1 MLRLL
6 ALVFALCTLS
16 VSAQTRKQKRE
27 MARADE
33 ALIARLQQHI
43 QILASDSLEGRRTG
57 TAGEQKAMRYLIQQY
72 QEMGVAAAGDDGYVQ
87 SFSIFEGRHYTN
99 STYLVI
105 ESDTLILGNEYFPLS
120 FSHAGAFKGD
130 PSIALRESDQPWFR
144 DIQPWLE
151 EIQKNPHGT
160 DLSTL
165 IRNEAKKAFQKKATA
180 LILFNSKNGQEVI
193 TYNPADTTQ
202 AAPIP
207 IIYMTN
213 NGYNKHLK
221 DETATIE
228 IIASIEMEL
237 KFRKGYNVLA
247 QINNNATQTVVI
259 GAHYDH
265 LGYGEDKNSLD
276 GTNGIHNGADDNAS
290 GTAAVLELARLLQKG
305 PTNQNY
311 ILMHF
316 SGEELGL
323 LGSKYWIQN
332 PTTQQ
337 PINYMINMDMIGR
350 YDPVKKL
357 TIGGY
362 GTSPI
367 WKEVLDKVA
376 KRELAI
382 QFDSTGSGPSDH
394 ASFYRNGTPVLFF
407 FTGSHADYH
416 KTTDDWEKIQYK
428 AQKDIIRLI
437 FDVISETST
446 RGKLPF
452 TATREPQMGR
462 SARFTVSLG
471 VIPDYSFSGSGMKIE
486 GVSPGK
492 LAEQIGLKAGDVL
505 IKLGNQSLVD
515 VNSYM
520 QALSQFK
527 KGEQTKLVVLRGK
540 EELVF
545 DITF

>member
-1 MLRLL
+1 
-6 ALVFALCTLS
+6 
-16 VSAQTRKQKRE
+16 

-33 ALIARLQQHI
+33 ALITRLQKHI

-57 TAGEQKAMRYLIQQY
+57 TEGEQKAMRYLIQQY
-72 QEMGVAAAGDDGYVQ
+72 QEMGIAPGGDDGYVQ
-87 SFSIFEGRHYTN
+87 SFSIFEGRHFTS

-105 ESDTLILGNEYFPLS
+105 ENDTLVLGKEYFPLS
-120 FSHAGAFKGD
+120 FSHAGTFKGD

-151 EIQKNPHGT
+151 EIQKNPHAT
-160 DLSTL
+160 DLTSL
-165 IRNEAKKAFQKKATA
+165 IREEAKKAFQKKATA
-180 LILFNSKNGQEVI
+180 LILFNSKNGQEAI
-193 TYNPADTTQ
+193 AYNPADTTH
-202 AAPIP
+202 AASIP
-207 IIYMTN
+207 IIYITYD
-213 NGYNKHLK
+213 GYKKHLK
-221 DETATIE
+221 DETATME
-228 IIASIEMEL
+228 VIASIEMEL

-247 QINNNATQTVVI
+247 QINNNATQTVII

-276 GTNGIHNGADDNAS
+276 GKSGIHNGADDNAS
-290 GTAAVLELARLLQKG
+290 GTAAVLELARMLQKG
-305 PTNQNY
+305 PTSQNY
-311 ILMHF
+311 LFMHF

-332 PTTQQ
+332 PTTKQ

-350 YDPVKKL
+350 YDPAKKL

-362 GTSPI
+362 GTSPV
-367 WKEVLDKVA
+367 WKEVLDKVPN
-376 KRELAI
+376 RGLLI
-382 QFDSTGSGPSDH
+382 QYDSTGSGPSDH

-416 KTTDDWEKIQYK
+416 KTTDDWEKIQYN
-428 AQKDIIRLI
+428 AQKDIVRLI
-437 FDVISETST
+437 FDVISETGTKS
-446 RGKLPF
+446 KLPF

-486 GVSPGK
+486 GVSAGK